1 MKTVILAG
9 GRGSRL
15 NEETQIKPKPMV
27 EIGGVPILD
36 HIMNLY
42 SQHGYKDFIL
52 ALGYLGS
59 VVKDYFV
66 NHELRNSDITVD
78 LAHNKTQ
85 YNGDLNR
92 HQIVRMIDT
101 GQASMTGG
109 RLHRLEHVLRPEGTF
124 MLTYGDGLSNVDIKK
139 LVEYHRQHGKFA
151 TVTAV
156 HPPARFGALSLE
168 GDQVLEFREKPQTA
182 GGWINGGF
190 FVFEPNIFDY
200 LNGDMTVLEEAPLE
214 NLARDGQLMAYKHEG
229 FWQPMDTMRDL
240 NILQTI
246 WDTGLAPWI
255 QRSGD

>member
-1 MKTVILAG
+1 
-9 GRGSRL
+9 
-15 NEETQIKPKPMV
+15 MV

-151 TVTAV
+151 TDLNGVKFGRTELSI
-156 HPPARFGALSLE
+156 PPFEISRRDLE
-168 GDQVLEFREKPQTA
+168 DGQGSKMDRVPD
-182 GGWINGGF
+182 GI
-190 FVFEPNIFDY
+190 EPNPR
-200 LNGDMTVLEEAPLE
+200 LL
-214 NLARDGQLMAYKHEG
+214 NLALLHHES
-229 FWQPMDTMRDL
+229 P
-240 NILQTI
+240 LQE
-246 WDTGLAPWI
+246 
-255 QRSGD
+255 QR